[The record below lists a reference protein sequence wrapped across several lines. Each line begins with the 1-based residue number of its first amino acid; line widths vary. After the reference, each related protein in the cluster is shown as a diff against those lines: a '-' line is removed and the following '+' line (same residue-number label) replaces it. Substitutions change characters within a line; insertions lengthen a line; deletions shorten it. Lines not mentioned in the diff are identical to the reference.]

1 MSKEQHG
8 NRENKKKALKTMK
21 EKRADK
27 RSKGQDSSPL
37 LNIGKGKKA

>member
-8 NRENKKKALKTMK
+8 NRETKKKALKTMK

-27 RSKGQDSSPL
+27 KGKGQDSEPL
-37 LNIGKGKKA
+37 LNIGKGKKT